1 MDGPISNHGN
11 DLHPIPALWSLI
23 SLLQMLLT
31 RQRAG
36 ELCKCSWSPLCFYDK
51 AVCCL
56 WTCICQRRG
65 GVYFNTQGPV
75 AHPSP
80 FCVSCC

>member
-36 ELCKCSWSPLCFYDK
+36 ELCKC
-51 AVCCL
+51 
-56 WTCICQRRG
+56 
-65 GVYFNTQGPV
+65 
-75 AHPSP
+75 
-80 FCVSCC
+80 